1 MRYGPRYFVKDN
13 ITKQVGLTTT
23 EPPLQTN
30 YDRSYLHKQQPIRLG
45 QEDTYFPSDRNKVYC
60 SLLTKIARHS
70 SYFLLPVF
78 RFFFIS
84 KDLYYDISKVLVP
97 SVKLKDI
104 CQ

>member
-78 RFFFIS
+78 RFFLFPKIFIMIYQKS
-84 KDLYYDISKVLVP
+84 
-97 SVKLKDI
+97 
-104 CQ
+104 